1 MALGGYW
8 LISHY
13 YTTQYHAGIDSMSNN
28 LSTSLYKYTPIKDR
42 MSYNVNI
49 EIYLCLGDTSISYIF

>member
-1 MALGGYW
+1 
-8 LISHY
+8 
-13 YTTQYHAGIDSMSNN
+13 MSNN

-49 EIYLCLGDTSISYIF
+49 EIYLCLGDTSISYIYFNVFYLLKIGYPYNSMYI